1 MVYSWVIMWGFTNI
15 YLFKIVQAGLDLTC
29 SDHEHNVTASHHTG
43 LLCAAICQQDLRLS
57 ELLHESKD
65 NGKVGRS
72 VILVQKKQKLFEYQQ
87 KDGGSPQE

>member
-57 ELLHESKD
+57 GLLHESKD